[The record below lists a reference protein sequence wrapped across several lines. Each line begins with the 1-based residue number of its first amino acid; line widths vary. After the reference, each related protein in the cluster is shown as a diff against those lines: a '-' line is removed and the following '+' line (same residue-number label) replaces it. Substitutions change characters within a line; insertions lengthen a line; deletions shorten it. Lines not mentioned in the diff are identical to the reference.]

1 MSLAKNCSYT
11 HRSRLVYLIDAIYY
25 RFSLQTSHSDCIV
38 IIVFNNLLKQR
49 NRLLYQLDV
58 RRICHKFV
66 RCKVST
72 TPSVRVLEINQKRLR
87 WRGLLRAEFRFIRT
101 HTGITIQTFQQTM
114 PSLSFVYQYNAVR
127 GIMN

>member
-1 MSLAKNCSYT
+1 MSLANWSYT
-11 HRSRLVYLIDAIYY
+11 KV
-25 RFSLQTSHSDCIV
+25 SLLSTLSMPS
-38 IIVFNNLLKQR
+38 IIGSLYKLHTATASSCLYSTAYIK
-49 NRLLYQLDV
+49 NRLLYQHDV
-58 RRICHKFV
+58 RRICHKLV

-72 TPSVRVLEINQKRLR
+72 TPSVRVREINQKRLR